1 MAAAEG
7 EGKSEGRGLGLGMI
21 EGDGDGKKEG
31 EGDGLGEGLGA
42 TNTSLNAL
50 TKNTAIS
57 ARLTEL
63 SGQKRAGLVA
73 QPLVTPDFDKASIQ
87 FAAQCDVGTSLNTPV
102 AADGV

>member
-31 EGDGLGEGLGA
+31 EGDGLGA